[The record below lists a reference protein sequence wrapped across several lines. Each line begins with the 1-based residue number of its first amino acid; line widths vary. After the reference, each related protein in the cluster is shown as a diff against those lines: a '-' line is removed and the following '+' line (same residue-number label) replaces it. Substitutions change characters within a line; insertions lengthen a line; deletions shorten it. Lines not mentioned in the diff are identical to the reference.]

1 MPRAHLRYFFF
12 TLAVAAVAAAFTAR
26 AVVHGQDAGAFRS
39 FLPASILPAI
49 DRGLAADWSHAPGTP
64 QAIDRESMRHSIV
77 TLDRVGSS
85 GTRYI
90 AGRVIVKFRDGMS
103 ASSSMAARV
112 RAMST
117 VSQTATVSERPSYA
131 NFDVV
136 GIDPGEDPEAVAAA
150 LRQRPDVEYAQP
162 AYRMRTDFV
171 PNDQYYK
178 ELQWN
183 MPLIDLERAWDI
195 QPAAG
200 STITVAVLDTG
211 VSYANATVQFHA
223 SAFRNDNG
231 VPVPAARRPHAQ
243 LRARARAG
251 ACQPVRG
258 PARFHLERHRAARSR
273 RPRHARQRHHRT
285 ADQQQR
291 RHGRRGLQREDHAGQ
306 GHRRHVGRHLR
317 LAEPGHRRHRGPGHP
332 VRGRQRRQRHQH
344 EHRAAR
350 RSRAGRSKT
359 R

>member
-1 MPRAHLRYFFF
+1 MGLQSNTKMPRAHLRYFFF

-64 QAIDRESMRHSIV
+64 EALVRESLRHSIV

-103 ASSSMAARV
+103 TSSSMAARA

-162 AYRMRTDFV
+162 AYRVRTDFV

-211 VSYANATVQFHA
+211 VSYTNATVRFHA
-223 SAFRNDNG
+223 NAFRNETG
-231 VPVPAARRPHAQ
+231 S
-243 LRARARAG
+243 
-251 ACQPVRG
+251 CI
-258 PARFHLERHRAARSR
+258 
-273 RPRHARQRHHRT
+273 
-285 ADQQQR
+285 
-291 RHGRRGLQREDHAGQ
+291 
-306 GHRRHVGRHLR
+306 
-317 LAEPGHRRHRGPGHP
+317 
-332 VRGRQRRQRHQH
+332 
-344 EHRAAR
+344 R
-350 RSRAGRSKT
+350 RSATSRSTSSSRLNWGPPAGSWPPAISSGTTPRRST
-359 R
+359 STATARTSAAPSDS